1 MNSEFLTIRD
11 LMSRYQVTRATIF
24 NWLRHERLPRGMKV
38 ARTRRWRLSEITAWE
53 ALKRGDN

>member
-24 NWLRHERLPRGMKV
+24 NWLRQERLPRGMKI
-38 ARTRRWRLSEITAWE
+38 ARTRRWNIRDIEAWE
-53 ALKRGDN
+53 ASREVKD